1 MSADPLSDVLR
12 TVRLT
17 GGLFF
22 LVDASPPWVVE
33 VPVAESFR
41 PLLLPDA
48 QHMISYHVVTQGSC
62 WAALTDGGSP
72 VRLEAGDVV
81 LFPHGDA
88 YVMSSA
94 PGMRAKEPVEAA
106 LEFFREMTTTGAP
119 AIALEAPGPDG
130 TRVCCGYL
138 GCDVRPFNPVLAAMP
153 PLVHLRPPV
162 GGQADRLG
170 PLVQFAL
177 AESREVTAGGRCVLL
192 RVGELMFVE
201 VVRRYLLSLPSEQ
214 TGWLAGLRDPVVGHA
229 LALLHGDPA
238 QGWTLERLARE
249 VGISR
254 SALADRFAHFVGQPP
269 MQYLARWRMQIASR
283 MLADGAAKVGA
294 VALNVGY
301 ESEAAFSR
309 AFKKIVGASP
319 AAWRS
324 RASDGTSA
332 GGRGAAAAGR

>member
-22 LVDASPPWVVE
+22 LVDASAPWVVE
-33 VPVAESFR
+33 VPVEDAFR
-41 PLLLPDA
+41 PILLPDA

-72 VRLEAGDVV
+72 VRLDAGDVV
-81 LFPHGDA
+81 LFPHGDS

-106 LEFFREMTTTGAP
+106 LEFFREMVTTGAP
-119 AIALEAPGPDG
+119 AIVLEAAGQDE

-153 PLVHLRPPV
+153 RLVHLRPPA
-162 GGQADRLG
+162 GGQPDRLG
-170 PLVQFAL
+170 PLVQFAIS
-177 AESREVTAGGRCVLL
+177 ESREGRAGGRCVLL
-192 RVGELMFVE
+192 RVSELMFVE
-201 VVRRYLLSLPSEQ
+201 VVRRYLAGLPPEQ
-214 TGWLAGLRDPVVGHA
+214 AGWLAGLRDPMVGHA
-229 LALLHGDPA
+229 LALIHDRPA
-238 QGWTLERLARE
+238 EGWTLDRLARE
-249 VGISR
+249 AGISR

-269 MQYLARWRMQIASR
+269 MQYLARWRMQLASR
-283 MLADGAAKVGA
+283 MLADGTAKVGV
-294 VALNVGY
+294 VALDVGY

-324 RASDGTSA
+324 RASGATSA
-332 GGRGAAAAGR
+332 GGRGAVGGR

>member
-22 LVDASPPWVVE
+22 LVDASAPWVVG
-33 VPVAESFR
+33 VPVAEAFR
-41 PLLLPDA
+41 TILLPDA

-62 WAALTDGGSP
+62 WAALADGGPP

-81 LFPHGDA
+81 LFPHGDP

-94 PGMRAKEPVEAA
+94 AGMRTAEPVEQA
-106 LEFFREMTTTGAP
+106 LEFFRQMVASGPPPVTRDE
-119 AIALEAPGPDG
+119 PGPDG

-138 GCDVRPFNPVLAAMP
+138 GCDLRPFNPVLASMP
-153 PLVHLRPPV
+153 RLVHLRPPR
-162 GGQADRLG
+162 AETDRLA

-177 AESREVTAGGRCVLL
+177 SESRERRAGGQCVLL
-192 RVGELMFVE
+192 RVSELMFVE
-201 VVRRYLLSLPSEQ
+201 VVRRYLSSLPSEQ

-229 LALLHGDPA
+229 LSLLHGRPA
-238 QGWTLERLARE
+238 ESWTLDRLATE
-249 VGISR
+249 VGVSR

-269 MQYLARWRMQIASR
+269 MQYLARWRMQLASR
-283 MLADGAAKVGA
+283 MLADGTAKVCA
-294 VALNVGY
+294 VALDVGY

-319 AAWRS
+319 AVWR
-324 RASDGTSA
+324 RQTNDAV
-332 GGRGAAAAGR
+332 RAAARG

>member
-33 VPVAESFR
+33 VPAAESFR
-41 PLLLPDA
+41 PILLPDA

-62 WAALTDGGSP
+62 WAALTDGEAP
-72 VRLEAGDVV
+72 VRLDAGDVV
-81 LFPHGDA
+81 LFPHGDP

-106 LEFFREMTTTGAP
+106 LEFFRDMATTGAP
-119 AIALEAPGPDG
+119 ALALEAAGPDG

-153 PLVHLRPPV
+153 PLVHLRPPA
-162 GGQADRLG
+162 GGRADRLG

-177 AESREVTAGGRCVLL
+177 AESREATAGGRCVLL

-201 VVRRYLLSLPSEQ
+201 VVRRYLAALPSEQ

-229 LALLHGDPA
+229 LTLLHADPGG
-238 QGWTLERLARE
+238 GWTLDRLARE

-269 MQYLARWRMQIASR
+269 MQYLARWRMQLASR
-283 MLADGAAKVGA
+283 MLADGTAKVGA
-294 VALNVGY
+294 VAMDVGY

-324 RASDGTSA
+324 RVS
-332 GGRGAAAAGR
+332 GATTPAAGR